1 MGKYRE
7 CKEVHERF
15 IEREIKIKN
24 LHTVCRPKYV
34 INMRNKKIV
43 SAVGAIALTLGIG
56 MNLQYSLDDYGIK
69 TNTLSNFVW
78 VQSVSSGGTSGT
90 SKPEAKL
97 NKSVPVE
104 VECTIVTETTT
115 SGGASGMLPGMII
128 GDVSASVSGGTSSST
143 TTTTTEKFK
152 ANRIMCYPGGAPN
165 ETCTPF
171 NPCKSKQ

>member
-1 MGKYRE
+1 
-7 CKEVHERF
+7 
-15 IEREIKIKN
+15 
-24 LHTVCRPKYV
+24 
-34 INMRNKKIV
+34 MRNKKIV

-78 VQSVSSGGTSGT
+78 AQSGSSGGTSGT
-90 SKPEAKL
+90 SKPEEKL
-97 NKSVPVE
+97 NKSVSVE
-104 VECTIVTETTT
+104 VECTTVTETTT
-115 SGGASGMLPGMII
+115 SGGVSGGVSGGASGLLPGMII
-128 GDVSASVSGGTSSST
+128 GDVSASVSGGISSST